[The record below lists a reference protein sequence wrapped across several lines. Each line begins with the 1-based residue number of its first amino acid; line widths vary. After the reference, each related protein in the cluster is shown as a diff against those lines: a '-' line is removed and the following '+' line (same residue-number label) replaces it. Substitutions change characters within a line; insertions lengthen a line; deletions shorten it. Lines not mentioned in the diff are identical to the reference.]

1 MDGDDNW
8 GQQLVTLISKEKSDF
23 FCLNRARRL
32 HHSQS
37 GAASAFPGGL
47 FLQFLS
53 SVLFKTH
60 CAFCSSNNGNITNL
74 HKYNRRAR
82 SVVDAACKRLS
93 EGAK

>member
-8 GQQLVTLISKEKSDF
+8 GQQLVMLIGDIGFDRKYNF
-23 FCLNRARRL
+23 FLNRARRL

-60 CAFCSSNNGNITNL
+60 CAFCFSNNANI
-74 HKYNRRAR
+74 
-82 SVVDAACKRLS
+82 
-93 EGAK
+93 